1 MARVDEVIPQRHRTG
16 GGRLAHGLKHALAI
30 DGREVQYPAKPAT
43 VIMDDCANEDGA
55 EAVMYAGN

>member
-1 MARVDEVIPQRHRTG
+1 MT
-16 GGRLAHGLKHALAI
+16 HALAI

-43 VIMDDCANEDGA
+43 VIMDDFANEDGA